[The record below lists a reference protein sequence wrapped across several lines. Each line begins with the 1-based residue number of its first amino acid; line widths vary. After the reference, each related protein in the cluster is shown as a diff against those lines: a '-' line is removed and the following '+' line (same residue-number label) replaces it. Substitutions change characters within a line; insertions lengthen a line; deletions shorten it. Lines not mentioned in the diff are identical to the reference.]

1 MNVIKI
7 KSFSIEKGYSVSVI
21 KINGTNMLAVGTE
34 GPGKGYLLSLPDFQP
49 EELCA
54 GPGGTMSILNV
65 PGDKSNDLVSIM
77 GLFPPFVGFEAGVY
91 YHLWSEDGWC
101 ESKII
106 DLPFSHRMEWMDA
119 DGVATLLVAC
129 VSKHKEDPSDWSQP
143 GILYAA
149 TLDSYDQKWQLTPV
163 INALTRNHGL
173 LKTIHNG
180 VESLLV
186 SGAEGVFRVFWDSEQ
201 KRWASEKWLDR
212 EVSEI
217 AKIDLDGDGLDEL
230 ITIEPFHG
238 NKLVV
243 YKIVNGKWEKKF
255 DADLS
260 FGHGLCADTINGQ
273 PTILVGNRAS
283 GKELLVF
290 RPIDLEAGQ
299 MQRIV
304 IDPNAGPTQTIS
316 ITIDGKAHI
325 ISSNQNQG
333 EISLYQVYN

>member
-1 MNVIKI
+1 MNVVKI
-7 KSFSIEKGYSVSVI
+7 KSFNIEKGYTVSVV
-21 KINGTNMLAVGTE
+21 KINGSNMLAIGTE
-34 GPGKGYLLSLPDFQP
+34 GLGKEYLLSLPDFQP

-65 PGDKSNDLVSIM
+65 PVENSNDLVSIM

-91 YHLWSEDGWC
+91 YHLWSKNGWS
-101 ESKII
+101 EHKII

-119 DGVATLLVAC
+119 DGAATLLVAC
-129 VSKHKEDPSDWSQP
+129 VSKHKENPSDWSQP

-149 TLDSYDQKWQLTPV
+149 TLKSYDKKWQLTPV
-163 INALTRNHGL
+163 INGLTRNHGL

-180 VESLLV
+180 VKSLLV
-186 SGAEGVFRVFWDSEQ
+186 SGAEGVFRVFWNSAQ
-201 KRWASEKWLDR
+201 KRWVSEKWLDC

-217 AKIDLDGDGLDEL
+217 AHIDLDGDGLDEL

-243 YKIVNGKWEKKF
+243 YKLVKENWVKKF
-255 DADLS
+255 DSDLS
-260 FGHGLCADTINGQ
+260 FGHGLCADIINKQ

-283 GKELLVF
+283 GKELLAF
-290 RPIDLEAGQ
+290 RPIDLEAGH
-299 MQRIV
+299 MQRI
-304 IDPNAGPTQTIS
+304 IIEADAGPTQTI
-316 ITIDGKAHI
+316 ITNIDGKTHI
-325 ISSNQNQG
+325 ISSNQNKG

>member
-7 KSFSIEKGYSVSVI
+7 KSFNIEKGYTVSVV

-34 GPGKGYLLSLPDFQP
+34 GLGKEYLLSLPDFQA

-65 PGDKSNDLVSIM
+65 PANNCNDLVSIM
-77 GLFPPFVGFEAGVY
+77 GLFPSFIGVEAGVY
-91 YHLWSEDGWC
+91 YHLWSENGWS
-101 ESKII
+101 ENKII

-129 VSKHKEDPSDWSQP
+129 VSKHKENPSDWSQP

-149 TLDSYDQKWQLTPV
+149 TLGNYNQKWQLTPV
-163 INALTRNHGL
+163 INGLTRNHGM
-173 LKTIHNG
+173 LKIFHNG
-180 VESLLV
+180 IKSLLV
-186 SGAEGVFRVFWDSEQ
+186 TGAEGVFRVFWDSAQ
-201 KRWASEKWLDR
+201 KRWASEKWLDS

-217 AKIDLDGDGLDEL
+217 ARIDLDGDGLDEL

-238 NKLVV
+238 NKMVI
-243 YKIVNGKWEKKF
+243 YKIVNGNWVKKF

-283 GKELLVF
+283 GKELLAF
-290 RPIDLEAGQ
+290 KPIDLEAGQ
-299 MQRIV
+299 MQRII
-304 IDPNAGPTQTIS
+304 IDTDAGPTQIIS
-316 ITIDGKAHI
+316 TTIDGNAHI
-325 ISSNQNQG
+325 ISSNQNKG

>member
-1 MNVIKI
+1 MKVVKI
-7 KSFSIEKGYSVSVI
+7 KSFNIEKGYTVSVV
-21 KINGTNMLAVGTE
+21 KINGINMLAVGTE
-34 GPGKGYLLSLPDFQP
+34 GLGKEYLLSLPDFQP
-49 EELCA
+49 QELCV

-65 PGDKSNDLVSIM
+65 PVENSNDLVSIM

-91 YHLWSEDGWC
+91 YHLWSENGWC
-101 ESKII
+101 EYKII

-129 VSKHKEDPSDWSQP
+129 VSKHKENPTDWSLP

-149 TLDSYDQKWQLTPV
+149 TLESHDQKWQLTPV
-163 INALTRNHGL
+163 IEGLTRNHGL

-180 VESLLV
+180 VTSLLV
-186 SGAEGVFRVFWDSEQ
+186 SGAEGVFRVFWDSVQ
-201 KRWASEKWLDR
+201 KRWVSEKWLDC

-217 AKIDLDGDGLDEL
+217 AKIDLDGDGVDEL

-243 YKIVNGKWEKKF
+243 YKIDNGNWVKKF
-255 DADLS
+255 DTELS
-260 FGHGLCADTINGQ
+260 FGHGLCANFINGQ

-283 GKELLVF
+283 GKELLAF
-290 RPIDLEAGQ
+290 RPIDLKVGQ

-304 IDPNAGPTQTIS
+304 IEADAGPTQTI
-316 ITIDGKAHI
+316 ITDIEGKAHI
-325 ISSNQNQG
+325 ISSNQSKG